1 MDQRLR
7 NRIVLYLLLAGVLA
21 YAGIKLSQRK
31 PAPKISAV
39 SPVRE
44 NLISSISSNGKVEP
58 LSPYVMRAQL
68 DTLVEKVSVSE
79 GQQVK
84 KGQLL
89 MELDVKDAAAQ
100 LAGTRAKLLQTQDD
114 LRAARAGGKAD
125 DAAKVVGDLQKAQ
138 AERDR
143 LQKNH
148 DALVRLVD
156 QQAAT
161 KDELAANNLDL
172 TKAQAEVTHLTA
184 AKQEFDRSVRLDAD
198 RATLLVDQ
206 LKNEVAALEEK
217 VRQGRVIAPAN
228 GTVYSFGRNEKSE
241 PLKAGD
247 YVKVG
252 DLLAEMAD
260 LHKVR
265 VRAFIDEPDLG
276 GLEENEPVKITW
288 DALPNKTW
296 LGKTEIIPKQVVQR
310 NTRSVGELL
319 CSVNNDKLD
328 LLPNTNVSVR
338 INSRERLG
346 VLSVP
351 RGAVEIEGGRRYVF
365 VVKLSQLGVGKS
377 TLEKREIRVGIA
389 DATNYEVVSGLQENE
404 LVALPGDVDLRDGMS
419 VIVVSTSA
427 GDFPRHTNG

>member
-1 MDQRLR
+1 MDRKLR
-7 NRIVLYLLLAGVLA
+7 NRIFLLLLLAAVVAVGL
-21 YAGIKLSQRK
+21 IKLSGRK

-39 SPVRE
+39 TPVRE

-58 LSPYVMRAQL
+58 IAPYVMRAEL
-68 DTLVEKVSVSE
+68 DTFAEKVYASE

-89 MELDVKDAAAQ
+89 LELDVKDAAAR
-100 LAGTRAKLLQTQDD
+100 LAETRSKLLQAEDD
-114 LRAARAGGKAD
+114 LRAAKAGGKAD
-125 DAAKVVGDLQKAQ
+125 DAAKVVSDLQKAH

-148 DALVRLVD
+148 EALLHLIA

-161 KDELAANNLDL
+161 KDELAANDLDL
-172 TKAQAEVTHLTA
+172 TKAQAEVTRLTA
-184 AKQEFDRSVRLDAD
+184 TKQEFDRSAKLDAD
-198 RATLLVDQ
+198 RAALQVEQ
-206 LKNEVAALEEK
+206 LKNEVAALDEK
-217 VRQGRVIAPAN
+217 VRQGRITAPAD
-228 GTVYSFGRNEKSE
+228 GTVYSLGRNGGSE

-247 YVKVG
+247 FVKVG

-265 VRAFIDEPDLG
+265 VRAFIDEPELG
-276 GLEENEPVKITW
+276 GLEENQPVRITW

-296 LGKTEIIPKQVVQR
+296 LGKTETIPKQVVPR
-310 NTRSVGELL
+310 GTRSVGELL
-319 CSVNNDKLD
+319 CSVNNDKLE
-328 LLPNTNVSVR
+328 LLPNTNVNVR

-351 RGAVEIEGGRRYVF
+351 RGAVEIEGGRRYVY
-365 VVKLSQLGVGKS
+365 VVRLSQLGVGKS

-389 DATNYEVVSGLQENE
+389 DATNYEVVSGLQEGE

-427 GDFPRHTNG
+427 GDFPRRSNG